1 MMRERAGYEYFEKL
15 KLRYPVKILRADLRR
30 TIPPPVVP

>member
-15 KLRYPVKILRADLRR
+15 KVRFPVKILRADLRR
-30 TIPPPVVP
+30 PVTPPATP